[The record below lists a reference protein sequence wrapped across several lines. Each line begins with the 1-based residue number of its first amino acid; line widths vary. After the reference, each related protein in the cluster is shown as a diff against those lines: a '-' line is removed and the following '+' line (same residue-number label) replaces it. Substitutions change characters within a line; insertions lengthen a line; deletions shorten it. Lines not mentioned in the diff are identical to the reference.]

1 MKKKL
6 LSLVLA
12 GAMVAST
19 SVSAFADTVSS
30 EIYEAK
36 GGTTYNVT
44 DKRDANIEIEGK
56 IANNQNVVTPST
68 ISVTVP
74 TAAKFT
80 VNSAG
85 ELIGS
90 HINITSQSDT
100 EVKVIA
106 QEFTDI
112 SGTGNI
118 NAVDLNTL
126 NTENGKEVSANPNR
140 KMVYLTL
147 SGRGG
152 AVSLQSNKS
161 NSGNNTSGI
170 CGLTT
175 SSDATEDEKVLGTV
189 SNGNDLQLT
198 LGGSAVKK
206 GQALDAPLSDS
217 FTLVLRL
224 KKA

>member
-44 DKRDANIEIEGK
+44 DERDADIRIEGK
-56 IANNQNVVTPST
+56 IADDKDEVTPST

-90 HINITSQSDT
+90 HINITSQGDT
-100 EVKVIA
+100 KVKVIA
-106 QEFTDI
+106 QGFTDI
-112 SGTGNI
+112 SGTQKI

-126 NTENGKEVSANPNR
+126 DRENGKSESESPDR

-147 SGRGG
+147 SGKQG
-152 AVSLQSNKS
+152 AVSLQSNS
-161 NSGNNTSGI
+161 GSGVCELNNSTPIQNEENR
-170 CGLTT
+170 
-175 SSDATEDEKVLGTV
+175 VLGTV
-189 SNGNDLQLT
+189 SNDSDLQLS
-198 LGGSAVKK
+198 LEGRAVKK
-206 GQALDAPLSDS
+206 GQPLDEPLSDS